1 MRLVIFNYL
10 IGNADAHG
18 KNFSLLYKD
27 GKPVLAPA
35 YDLLS
40 TIIYPNLAKKMA
52 MKIGGKYDPDHVF
65 IRHWMKMVPD
75 TSLAQKTLKKDIE
88 KMCHDTWE
96 KALIVKSE
104 LKKED
109 IQSDVID
116 QIITVIG
123 KRSDQILM

>member
-75 TSLAQKTLKKDIE
+75 TSLAQKTLRKDIE

>member
-18 KNFSLLYKD
+18 KNFSLLYK
-27 GKPVLAPA
+27 GEKPVLAPV

-40 TIIYPNLAKKMA
+40 TIVYPNLAKKMA

-75 TSLAQKTLKKDIE
+75 TSLAQKALRKDIE

-104 LKKED
+104 LKKND